1 MKEFEKIAQEYIE
14 SFGEVMP
21 GFKYRIGENKE
32 YVSKHYYDFV
42 FVTLEGKIPKE
53 PPIAGGA
60 CGFTVDKKTRKIEM
74 LSFGDLG
81 LLEQHEEELNEVYSR
96 LTEIKNDSKSLN
108 WLKSKYNLTSREL
121 LKIKKVLSATELG
134 RARVLEETEEI
145 IKINR

>member
-32 YVSKHYYDFV
+32 NVSKHYYGFV
-42 FVTLEGKIPKE
+42 FVTLQGKIPKE
-53 PPIAGGA
+53 PPIAGGG
-60 CGFTVDKKTRKIEM
+60 CGFTIDKKTRKIEI

-121 LKIKKVLSATELG
+121 LKIKKVLSATKLG
-134 RARVLEETEEI
+134 RAKVLEETEEI